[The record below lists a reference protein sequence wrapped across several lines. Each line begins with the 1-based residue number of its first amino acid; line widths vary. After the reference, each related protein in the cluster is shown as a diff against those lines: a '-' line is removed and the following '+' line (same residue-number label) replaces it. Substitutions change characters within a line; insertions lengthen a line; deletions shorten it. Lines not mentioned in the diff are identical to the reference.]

1 MIYTRYML
9 YVYLDESFERVDK
22 KLWKVSI
29 CGVEIE
35 ENQVE
40 ESVAQIASITSD
52 VIRFPQTGRKAHF
65 SEMDDA
71 QQSQI
76 VEVISKLPISA
87 KVYTYYLIVENE
99 SVAKCNAME
108 RAVGHLQYI
117 HRTKDISVFVEYA
130 DEYKESAINNYIYKN
145 LPSFILPDS
154 ILSVYTKYLKFTDSS
169 RPSATPRF
177 YTLLKA
183 KIRLQTFIMEEHQE
197 YNQRD
202 RRL

>member
-1 MIYTRYML
+1 ML
-9 YVYLDESFERVDK
+9 SIYLDESFERVDK

-35 ENQVE
+35 QDHVE
-40 ESVAQIASITSD
+40 DSVAQIASITSD

-65 SEMDDA
+65 SGMDDA

-76 VEVISKLPISA
+76 VEVISKLPITA
-87 KVYTYYLIVENE
+87 KTYTYYLIAENE
-99 SVAKCNAME
+99 TAAKRTAME
-108 RAVGHLQYI
+108 RAVSHLQYI
-117 HRTKDISVFVEYA
+117 HRTKDITFFVEYA
-130 DEYKESAINNYIYKN
+130 DEYKESTVGRYLHKG
-145 LPSFILPDS
+145 LPAFILPDS
-154 ILSVYTKYLKFTDSS
+154 ILSIYTKFLKYLDSS

-183 KIRLQTFIMEEHQE
+183 KIRLQSFVMDEHRE

-202 RRL
+202 SRL